1 MHLDAG
7 KVAVVTGAA
16 SGIGFALAERFAA
29 AGMDMVLA
37 DVDESGLA
45 VAAERIGASGVD
57 VLARRTDVSSEASVL
72 ALAAAA
78 TDRFGTVHVV
88 CNNAGVVSQSDAWF
102 GPLSAW
108 QWVFGVNLWGVIHG
122 VRAFLPVLAAQG
134 EGHIVN
140 TASIAG
146 LLPGF
151 GAAYDA
157 TKHAVVALTEDLYL
171 AMRQSGLAIGAS
183 VLCPG
188 WVRTN
193 ILDAERNW
201 PEDLGEEPPRAI
213 GSDIV
218 LGHVRRVI
226 DEGMPPAAVADLVA
240 DAVQSDRFWVLP
252 HPEFVEL
259 AVKRWH
265 DIAEGLNPRI
275 DMEVPGLPSTV
286 QIAQE
291 ILASLAPPTAS

>member
-1 MHLDAG
+1 M
-7 KVAVVTGAA
+7 
-16 SGIGFALAERFAA
+16 
-29 AGMDMVLA
+29 
-37 DVDESGLA
+37 
-45 VAAERIGASGVD
+45 
-57 VLARRTDVSSEASVL
+57 
-72 ALAAAA
+72 
-78 TDRFGTVHVV
+78 
-88 CNNAGVVSQSDAWF
+88 SQADAWF

-108 QWVFGVNLWGVIHG
+108 NWVLGVNLWGVIHG

-171 AMRQSGLAIGAS
+171 AMQQSGLPIGVS

-201 PEDLGEEPPRAI
+201 PGDARRRSRRAR
-213 GSDIV
+213 S
-218 LGHVRRVI
+218 
-226 DEGMPPAAVADLVA
+226 
-240 DAVQSDRFWVLP
+240 
-252 HPEFVEL
+252 
-259 AVKRWH
+259 
-265 DIAEGLNPRI
+265 
-275 DMEVPGLPSTV
+275 VPTSCSATCG
-286 QIAQE
+286 A
-291 ILASLAPPTAS
+291 